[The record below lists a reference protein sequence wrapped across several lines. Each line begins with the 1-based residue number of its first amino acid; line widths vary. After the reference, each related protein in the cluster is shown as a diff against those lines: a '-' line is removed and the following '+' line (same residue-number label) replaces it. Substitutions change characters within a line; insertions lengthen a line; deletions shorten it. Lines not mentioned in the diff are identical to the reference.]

1 MNERFIVPQF
11 IDAEDKIFGPI
22 TVRQFIIVIIGFL
35 FIFAAYKLSDFGLF
49 VFQTFIIVAL
59 TLLFAFVKFNG
70 APFHVF
76 FGNFL
81 NTFTKP
87 KLRVWL
93 KEYIMVTEFKSKIE
107 EQEVQ
112 YIKPKPL
119 SSSGKLSE
127 LSLIIDTGGVYKGE
141 KQLGAVNQ
149 INQYYEK

>member
-1 MNERFIVPQF
+1 MHERFIVPQF

-22 TVRQFIIVIIGFL
+22 TVRQFIIVIVGAL

-49 VFQTFIIVAL
+49 IFQTFIIVVL

-93 KEYIMVTEFKSKIE
+93 KEYIMIAEFKSKTE
-107 EQEVQ
+107 EQAVV

-141 KQLGAVNQ
+141 RPLDPGKQM
-149 INQYYEK
+149 NQYYEK

>member
-11 IDAEDKIFGPI
+11 IDAEDKIFGPV

-35 FIFAAYKLSDFGLF
+35 FIFIAYKLSDFALF
-49 VFQTFIIVAL
+49 ALEAFIITSV

-81 NTFTKP
+81 NTFTKA
-87 KLRVWL
+87 KIRVWM
-93 KEYIMVTEFKSKIE
+93 KEYIAVAEFKSKNE
-107 EQEVQ
+107 EKKEE

-119 SSSGKLSE
+119 ANSGKLSE
-127 LSLIIDTGGVYKGE
+127 LSLIIDTGGMYKGE
-141 KQLGAVNQ
+141 
-149 INQYYEK
+149 INRNDFK

>member
-22 TVRQFIIVIIGFL
+22 TVRQFIIVIIGSL
-35 FIFAAYKLSDFGLF
+35 FIFVAYKLADFTLF
-49 VFQTFIIVAL
+49 LFEAFVIVAL

-87 KLRVWL
+87 KIRVWL
-93 KEYIMVTEFKSKIE
+93 KEYLAVMEFKSKAE
-107 EQEVQ
+107 NEVNT
-112 YIKPKPL
+112 YVRPKKL
-119 SSSGKLSE
+119 SSNSKLSE
-127 LSLIIDTGGVYKGE
+127 LSLIIDTGGLYKGE
-141 KQLGAVNQ
+141 TSRFNQ
-149 INQYYEK
+149 TN